1 MKYIKFGTG
10 GFAKEIISYLNEGD
24 QVVCAVST
32 QPFDNPVKYPYPVK
46 EKLEPGEFLDA
57 GFLLC
62 VGDPALKRK
71 LVSFNENRWVTFIH
85 KSATVSPQSEIG
97 QGSIV
102 GPNTVITSDARL
114 GQFVTLNLNCC
125 VAHDCT
131 VGEYTT
137 FSPYASVMGHC
148 TVGTDCFFGTSALC
162 VPKVSLPSYTKIS
175 AGAVVRKSITEP
187 TTLYGDPA
195 GPRK

>member
-1 MKYIKFGTG
+1 MKYVIFGTG

-32 QPFDNPVKYPYPVK
+32 QPFDNPAKYPYPVK
-46 EKLEPGEFLDA
+46 EKLEPGEFPDA

-62 VGDPALKRK
+62 IGDPALKRK
-71 LVSFNENRWVTFIH
+71 LVGINENRWVTFIH
-85 KSATVSPQSEIG
+85 KSATVSLQSEIG

-102 GPNTVITSDARL
+102 GPNTVITSDAKL
-114 GQFVTLNLNCC
+114 
-125 VAHDCT
+125 
-131 VGEYTT
+131 GEYTT

-148 TVGTDCFFGTSALC
+148 TLGTDCFFGTNALC
-162 VPKVSLPSYTKIS
+162 VPKVSLPSHTKVS